1 MYSKR
6 GVLLVPTILIVDD
19 DVNLLSSLG
28 ATLEADG
35 HRVLRASRLDQAG
48 RYVATEIVDV
58 VLLEV
63 ETEHG
68 RGWDFLRELTA
79 VRHLPVIV
87 ISSHG
92 LEEDIVAALD
102 LGAVDYLAKP
112 FRTNELLARIRTR
125 LREARSMRS
134 VSSQPIPP
142 PSQPSTQPH
151 SAPAARP
158 ANNEADPDAPL
169 FMDLA
174 AEHSLLQERAAIE
187 SYAGN
192 IEELPLGARL
202 RAARQRGNLSLV
214 QVELDTKLRIW
225 YLQAMEET
233 RFGMLPRGMAEQM
246 LRTYT
251 QYLGLDVEH
260 ALADYREEFADL
272 PMQPLAHLGGKP
284 EPREIPRGAV
294 IAASALLAL
303 VLGLGSLWLLAPEQ
317 VIALN
322 SNIRTMISPP
332 TATATPTVTPPP
344 TLTPT
349 RTTTPTATATSTPTT
364 PPTATPTAPPPDAS
378 VTATAGP

>member
-1 MYSKR
+1 M
-6 GVLLVPTILIVDD
+6 PTILVVDD

-28 ATLEADG
+28 ATLEAEG

-48 RYVATEIVDV
+48 RYVATEMIDI

-68 RGWDFLRELTA
+68 RGWDFLRELTTL
-79 VRHLPVIV
+79 RNLPVIV
-87 ISSHG
+87 ASGHG

-102 LGAVDYLAKP
+102 LGAVDYLTKP
-112 FRTNELLARIRTR
+112 FRTNELMARIRTR
-125 LREARSMRS
+125 LREA
-134 VSSQPIPP
+134 
-142 PSQPSTQPH
+142 PSQRQAVPPATPS
-151 SAPAARP
+151 PAARQQVAPPP
-158 ANNEADPDAPL
+158 AAGYPDEEFDPDAPL
-169 FMDLA
+169 FMGLA
-174 AEHSLLQERAAIE
+174 DEHSLLQERAAVE
-187 SYAGN
+187 TYAGN
-192 IEELPLGARL
+192 IEELPLGPRL

-246 LRTYT
+246 LRTYV

-272 PMQPLAHLGGKP
+272 PVQPLAHLGGKP
-284 EPREIPRGAV
+284 EPREIPRWIV
-294 IAASALLAL
+294 IGVSSLLAL
-303 VLGLGSLWLLAPEQ
+303 ILGLGSLWVLVPDQ

-322 SNIRTMISPP
+322 TNLRTMINPP
-332 TATATPTVTPPP
+332 TATATPTITPPP

-349 RTTTPTATATSTPTT
+349 ATATPTSTPTL
-364 PPTATPTAPPPDAS
+364 TPTTAPTSTPTLAPTVDPN